1 MGCDLRVSTGDK
13 GDSGTVSLAS
23 VSEGQG
29 QPEQRQ
35 SMDFWRVC
43 CDVSR
48 QKIRGM
54 GIITGNRHNN
64 REWVDVK
71 QRSVGNLQR
80 DRRGG
85 DGNPSM
91 QLVRLVPN
99 RMERMGIG
107 LVARA
112 GVMQLHAPPPRLG

>member
-1 MGCDLRVSTGDK
+1 M
-13 GDSGTVSLAS
+13 SLAS

-35 SMDFWRVC
+35 SMGFWGVC
-43 CDVSR
+43 CDTSI
-48 QKIRGM
+48 QKIRGD
-54 GIITGNRHNN
+54 GHTNG
-64 REWVDVK
+64 EWVDVK

-85 DGNPSM
+85 DGNPSL